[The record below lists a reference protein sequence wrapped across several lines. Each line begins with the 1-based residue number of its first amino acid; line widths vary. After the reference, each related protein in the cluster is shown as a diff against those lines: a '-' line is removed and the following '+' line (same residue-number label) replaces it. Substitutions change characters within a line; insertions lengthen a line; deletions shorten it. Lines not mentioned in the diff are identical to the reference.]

1 MTGKDLKSGAGEVEA
16 FLAAVRRTPP
26 APAGGK
32 RGRLIF
38 AMDATASRQPSWDRA
53 AEVQAEMFLEADR
66 LGGLDVQL
74 VYYRGFGECRA
85 SRWVASAAGL
95 VRLMTGVSC
104 RAGHTQIGRVLRHAA
119 KEARL
124 RPVQALV
131 LIGDAMEESP
141 DDLGQRAGELGLLGV
156 RAFMFQEGRD
166 PAVERVFREVAR
178 LTGGAFCR
186 FDAGAAAELRALLGA
201 VAAYAAGG
209 RQALEALER
218 RAGPAALRLL
228 SRQLR

>member
-1 MTGKDLKSGAGEVEA
+1 MTKKDLQSGAGEVEA
-16 FLAAVRRTPP
+16 FLEAVRRTPP
-26 APAGGK
+26 AQVGGK

-38 AMDATASRQPSWDRA
+38 AMDATASRQPTWDRA
-53 AEVQAEMFLEADR
+53 AEVQAQMFLEADR

-85 SRWVASAAGL
+85 SRWVADAAGL
-95 VRLMTGVSC
+95 VRLMTGVAC

-131 LIGDAMEESP
+131 LIGDALEESA
-141 DDLGQRAGELGLLGV
+141 DELGHLAGELGLLGV
-156 RAFMFQEGRD
+156 KAFMFQEGRD
-166 PAVERVFREVAR
+166 PAVERTFREVAR

-209 RQALEALER
+209 RDALQALER
-218 RAGPAALRLL
+218 RSGPAVRLL

>member
-1 MTGKDLKSGAGEVEA
+1 
-16 FLAAVRRTPP
+16 
-26 APAGGK
+26 
-32 RGRLIF
+32 
-38 AMDATASRQPSWDRA
+38 
-53 AEVQAEMFLEADR
+53 
-66 LGGLDVQL
+66 
-74 VYYRGFGECRA
+74 
-85 SRWVASAAGL
+85 
-95 VRLMTGVSC
+95 MTGVSC